1 MGTDLVLVTLPA
13 DAKAADGVGRMADT
27 VLTIKL
33 DMASSKSM
41 MFYNAIQ
48 MT

>member
-1 MGTDLVLVTLPA
+1 MGTDLFTLPA
-13 DAKAADGVGRMADT
+13 DAIAADGVRRMADT
-27 VLTIKL
+27 VMTIKL

-41 MFYNAIQ
+41 MFYNVIQ